1 MVVMGWKPDLEKW
14 ERILSASAA
23 DSLLT
28 AFSVYLST
36 VISHMVNMH
45 RHASTPTDRLTEQKA
60 AYTGLWQDTQLHGCI
75 ALTRASA

>member
-14 ERILSASAA
+14 KRILLASAA

-28 AFSVYLST
+28 VLSVYLLT

-45 RHASTPTDRLTEQKA
+45 RHASARTDRLTEQKA
-60 AYTGLWQDTQLHGCI
+60 TYTGL
-75 ALTRASA
+75 